1 MAQFVTVDTSKP
13 GYAVVTIAKE
23 PVNSLDL
30 ALWAALRDALAV
42 LEADPAVHAVIFAS
56 GVRKDV
62 FSAGND
68 LAELYAPRTSFP
80 QYQRFWV
87 VQNEFLSSLY
97 RSRLATVAAI
107 RGACPAGGCA
117 IALCCDHR
125 LMTPDGHIGLN
136 EVLLGI
142 PVPKFW
148 AQLMEK
154 RIGNRAAEPLLL
166 SGRFLSP
173 QQAKEVGLV
182 DELVPKEQL
191 LGAAEQLAAQL
202 VKLPGHARAATKLSM
217 RGDYA
222 QAWYQYALAEPE
234 GAWRFLNQPATLK
247 TLGGVLQ
254 RLSKNSSKL

>member
-1 MAQFVTVDTSKP
+1 MAQFVSVDASKP
-13 GYAVVTIAKE
+13 GVAVVTISKE

-30 ALWAALRDALAV
+30 GLWTALRDTLAS
-42 LEADPAVHAVIFAS
+42 LEADPSIQAVVFAS
-56 GVRKDV
+56 GLRKDV
-62 FSAGND
+62 FTAGND
-68 LAELYAPRTSFP
+68 LLELYAPKTSFP

-87 VQNEFLSSLY
+87 VQNEFLSNLY
-97 RSRLATVAAI
+97 KSRLATVAAI

-125 LMTPDGHIGLN
+125 LMTPAGHIGLN

-154 RIGNRAAEPLLL
+154 RIGNAAAEPLLL
-166 SGRFLSP
+166 TGRFLSP
-173 QQAKEVGLV
+173 QQALEAGLV
-182 DELVPKEQL
+182 EALVPKEQL
-191 LGAAEQLAAQL
+191 LEAAEKLAAQL
-202 VKLPGHARAATKLSM
+202 AKLPGHARAETKLSM
-217 RGDYA
+217 RGEYSKV
-222 QAWYQYALAEPE
+222 WYQFALTEPE